1 MKKSRII
8 KWLVTIVVIAG
19 LAIWVNSRWSVW
31 FGDLPEP
38 EYKVENK
45 ISRLLMT
52 YGTEGEESRTFT
64 WMCGETLQ
72 PAVFELAVLG
82 DTIHF
87 EGEGEIYESRSGKA
101 AYYKATIQS
110 LPKGLNYSYRVVHPS
125 DTTEWYSFCVPLKN
139 DKRTFIFLGDV
150 QDDYTGVTPKIFS
163 EIFELYP
170 DVDFY
175 LFGGDVIERPMSAYW
190 DYWFSSMQD
199 VPKVK
204 PILAAAGN
212 HEYLKS
218 FPRHLEDRFG
228 LVFPYAVAEN
238 NKGNA
243 LFSVELG
250 DAQFFLLD
258 SNKDFWKYFYQRAW
272 LKDELKKS
280 DSQWQ
285 IVVSHHPI
293 YSVKGRFNQLL
304 QRMAFNPV
312 IKKRGVDLVLQGHEH
327 AYMRTSKTDS
337 DGSLQTPAYIT
348 SHCSPKNY
356 KISYPSDYTITDGE
370 DRYYQLI
377 SYDSEKIVVESY
389 NSQHEQ
395 IDRIEIL
402 SSGEVVE

>member
-1 MKKSRII
+1 MKKI
-8 KWLVTIVVIAG
+8 KVIKIAITVIVF
-19 LAIWVNSRWSVW
+19 LALSVWVNSRWSVW
-31 FGDLPEP
+31 FGNLPEP

-52 YGTEGEESRTFT
+52 YGTAGEESRDFT
-64 WMCGETLQ
+64 WMCGDTLQ
-72 PAVFELAVLG
+72 PALFELAVLD
-82 DTIHF
+82 DTLHF
-87 EGEGEIYESRSGKA
+87 ECEGEVYESRSGKA
-101 AYYKATIQS
+101 AYYKASIAS
-110 LPKGLNYSYRVVHPS
+110 LPEGLNYSYRILHPS
-125 DTTEWYSFCVPLKN
+125 DTTDWFSFDVSYKN
-139 DKRTFIFLGDV
+139 DQHSFIFLGDV

-175 LFGGDVIERPMSAYW
+175 LFGGDVIERPMSKYW

-199 VPKVK
+199 IPKVK

-228 LVFPYAVAEN
+228 LVFPYADTEN
-238 NKGNA
+238 HRGNA
-243 LFSVELG
+243 LLSVELG
-250 DAQFFLLD
+250 DAQFLLLD
-258 SNKDFWKYFYQRAW
+258 SNKDFWEYFYQRYW
-272 LKDELKKS
+272 LKGELKNS
-280 DSQWQ
+280 NSQWQ
-285 IVVSHHPI
+285 IVVQHHPL

-304 QRMAFNPV
+304 QRMAFNSV

-327 AYMRTSKTDS
+327 AFMRTSETNS

-356 KISYPSDYTITDGE
+356 KISYPSDYTKTDSE

-377 SYDSEKIVVESY
+377 SYDAEKIVVETY

-395 IDRIEIL
+395 IDKIEIL
-402 SSGEVVE
+402 PTGEIL

>member
-8 KWLVTIVVIAG
+8 KWLLAIIIIAG
-19 LAIWVNSRWSVW
+19 LSIWVNSRWSVW

-52 YGTEGEESRTFT
+52 YGAEGEESRVFT
-64 WMCGETLQ
+64 WMCGDSLQ
-72 PAVFELAVLG
+72 PAVLELAVLG
-82 DTIHF
+82 DTLHF
-87 EGEGEIYESRSGKA
+87 EGEGEVYESRSGKA
-101 AYYKATIQS
+101 AYYKATIAS
-110 LPKGLNYSYRVVHPS
+110 LPEGLSYSYRVAHHS
-125 DTTEWYSFCVPLKN
+125 DTTEWYSFEVPRKN
-139 DKRTFIFLGDV
+139 EERTFIFLGDV
-150 QDDYTGVTPKIFS
+150 QDDYTGVTPVIFS
-163 EIFELYP
+163 EIFELYS

-175 LFGGDVIERPMSAYW
+175 LFGGDVIERPMSKYW

-199 VPKVK
+199 IPKVK

-218 FPRHLEDRFG
+218 MPRHLEDRFG
-228 LVFPYAVAEN
+228 LVFPYAEEEN
-238 NKGNA
+238 NNGNA
-243 LFSVELG
+243 LFSIKLG
-250 DAQFFLLD
+250 DAQFLLLD
-258 SNKDFWKYFYQRAW
+258 SNKDFWKYFYQRSW
-272 LKDELKKS
+272 LKDELKNS
-280 DSQWQ
+280 NSQWQ
-285 IVVSHHPI
+285 IVVQHHPV

-312 IKKRGVDLVLQGHEH
+312 IKKRGVDLVLQGHQH
-327 AYMRTSKTDS
+327 AYMRTSETKS

-356 KISYPSDYTITDGE
+356 KISYSSDYTITDSE

-377 SYDSEKIVVESY
+377 SYNAEKIVVETY

-402 SSGEVVE
+402 PTGEIL

>member
-8 KWLVTIVVIAG
+8 KWLVAIIIIVG
-19 LAIWVNSRWSVW
+19 LSIWVNSRWSVW

-52 YGTEGEESRTFT
+52 YGAEGEGSRMFT
-64 WMCGETLQ
+64 WMCGESLQ
-72 PAVFELAVLG
+72 QAVLELAVLG
-82 DTIHF
+82 DTLHF

-101 AYYKATIQS
+101 AYYKASIAS
-110 LPKGLNYSYRVVHPS
+110 LPDGLNYSYRVVHPS
-125 DTTEWYSFCVPLKN
+125 DTTEWYAFEVPYKN
-139 DKRTFIFLGDV
+139 EQRTFIFLGDV

-163 EIFELYP
+163 EIFNLYP
-170 DVDFY
+170 NVDFY
-175 LFGGDVIERPMSAYW
+175 LFGGDVIERPMSKYW

-199 VPKVK
+199 IPKVK
-204 PILAAAGN
+204 PILAVAGN

-218 FPRHLEDRFG
+218 MPRHLEERFG
-228 LVFPYAVAEN
+228 LVFPYADDEN

-243 LFSVELG
+243 LFSVVLG

-258 SNKDFWKYFYQRAW
+258 SNKDFWKYFYQRRW
-272 LKDELKKS
+272 LKNELKIS
-280 DSQWQ
+280 NSQWQ
-285 IVVSHHPI
+285 IVVQHHPV

-304 QRMAFNPV
+304 QRMAFNPI
-312 IKKRGVDLVLQGHEH
+312 IKKRGVDLVMQGHEH
-327 AYMRTSKTDS
+327 AYMRTSDAKS
-337 DGSLQTPAYIT
+337 DGSLLTPVYIT

-356 KISYPSDYTITDGE
+356 KISYPSDYTKIDSE

-377 SYDSEKIVVESY
+377 SYDSEKIVVETY
-389 NSQHEQ
+389 NSQHER

-402 SSGEVVE
+402 PSGEVL